1 MKLNK
6 HVMAMNLAAVIAFG
20 AVAGIVAPSV
30 AGNDAIVAFAAE
42 TSGDAE
48 TGGNAQEKKNA
59 ETKGAEVKPAED
71 APAAVKE
78 GKLTYN
84 GDGKTATFTEANKK
98 ATSVK
103 VPGKFKNAA
112 GQEIE
117 ITALDKNAF
126 KGSKAKTIDVSEV
139 ALEKL
144 VANQFNGAS
153 KVMTLKI
160 NGSKLK
166 AKNINKKFVKG
177 LKKLK
182 TIKVKDSAKHYKNQ
196 KLAKK
201 LKAAAKLTKY
211 KKGTKVKRY

>member
-20 AVAGIVAPSV
+20 AVAGIVAPSI
-30 AGNDAIVAFAAE
+30 ASDDAVVAFAADV
-42 TSGDAE
+42 TAPDV
-48 TGGNAQEKKNA
+48 TPDTPDKKD
-59 ETKGAEVKPAED
+59 TPVTPAAD

-78 GKLTYN
+78 GKLVYN
-84 GDGKTATFTEANKK
+84 GDGKTATFKEANKE

-103 VPGKFKNAA
+103 VPGKFKNAE
-112 GQEIE
+112 GKEIE
-117 ITALDKNAF
+117 ITAIDKDAF

-139 ALEKL
+139 NLKKL

-153 KVMTLKI
+153 KLTTLKI
-160 NGSKLK
+160 NGKSLK

-182 TIKVKDSAKHYKNQ
+182 TIKVKATKKQYK
-196 KLAKK
+196 KIEKK

-211 KKGTKVKRY
+211 KKGTKVKRVSK